1 METVNQ
7 DTNATA
13 EAPQTTER
21 TFSQAEVDT
30 IVRER
35 LRRDRADRADYDELK
50 KKAARLDKIEEASK
64 TELQKATDRADKLQ
78 KELDEIKN
86 AQALREIREKVAA
99 DTGVPINLLTGT
111 TEDECTT
118 QAQEILRFA
127 KPQTYPA
134 VPDRGE
140 ANFIPKQTARDSFA
154 DWFNKIT

>member
-21 TFSQAEVDT
+21 MFSQAEVDN
-30 IVRER
+30 IVKER

-99 DTGVPINLLTGT
+99 DTGVPINLLTAE
-111 TEDECTT
+111 TEEDCTA

-127 KPQTYPA
+127 KPKTYPT

-140 ANFIPKQTARDSFA
+140 ANYTPKQTARDSFA